1 MVGRGGEH
9 TLLSSL
15 GLRFPI
21 YEMGIQFPKGRT
33 KTWRTDSRSFEQEN
47 HLCQGRRPSRR
58 FKVLELLGLPLRQAL
73 SFLTQR
79 TLDTWGGKLEP
90 EETQQTVHFADKE
103 TGPGGRQERY

>member
-1 MVGRGGEH
+1 M
-9 TLLSSL
+9 
-15 GLRFPI
+15 
-21 YEMGIQFPKGRT
+21 
-33 KTWRTDSRSFEQEN
+33 
-47 HLCQGRRPSRR
+47 
-58 FKVLELLGLPLRQAL
+58 LELLGLPLRQAL